1 MLVNLT
7 IKQKE
12 DNRRLVSALKSNMVP
27 VNELRDHLESL
38 QKAFE
43 EESTPVKRNAHKAD
57 RKDVYRRKLKVA

>member
-1 MLVNLT
+1 
-7 IKQKE
+7 
-12 DNRRLVSALKSNMVP
+12 MVP